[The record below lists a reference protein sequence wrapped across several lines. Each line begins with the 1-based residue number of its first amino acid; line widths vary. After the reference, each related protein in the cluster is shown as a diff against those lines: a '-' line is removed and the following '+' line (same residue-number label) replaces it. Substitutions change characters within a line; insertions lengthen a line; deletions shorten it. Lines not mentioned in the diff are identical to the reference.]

1 MIPIIRWELA
11 RRQMYLLWWCV
22 GTTALVTL
30 LMLVYPSIHHQAAQL
45 SQVYDS
51 LPESIRGFRG
61 GSADITSPVGY
72 LNGELYYITLPLLFI
87 IMTVTLGSS
96 ILARD
101 EQDRTLELLLARPV
115 SRSRLLLAKA
125 IAGIMAVL
133 IVGTVTTAATL
144 LLARMVNIDMS
155 SGKLLLASM
164 FALLFSASFGAVAFA
179 LSAASRLSRK
189 AGVAIAVAASF
200 GGYLLQ
206 SLSGVSDWIEKPA
219 KLLPYHYYTPDQIL
233 QGNISR
239 GLIAY
244 LVGIFVVCTIVS
256 WIGFRRRDIG

>member
-1 MIPIIRWELA
+1 MIPVIQWELA
-11 RRQMYLLWWCV
+11 RRRMYLIWWCV

-30 LMLVYPSIHHQAAQL
+30 LMLVYPSIHHEAAQF
-45 SQVYDS
+45 SQVYQS

-61 GSADITSPVGY
+61 GSGDITSPVGY

-115 SRSRLLLAKA
+115 SRTRLLLAKA
-125 IAGIMAVL
+125 LAGITAVV
-133 IVGTVTTAATL
+133 IVGGVSTAVTL
-144 LLARMVNIDMS
+144 VLARAVNIDMGS
-155 SGKLLLASM
+155 SKLLLASV
-164 FALLFSASFGAVAFA
+164 FALLFSTSFGAVAFA

-189 AGVAIAVAASF
+189 AGVAIAVGASF

-239 GLIAY
+239 GLIVHLA
-244 LVGIFVVCTIVS
+244 GIFVVCAFVS
-256 WIGFRRRDIG
+256 WLGFRRRDIG